1 MQANRYVVQDPSA
14 KMSWENDWTSFLGDN
29 DSISSRLWT
38 ITPLNNTT
46 PETPALTSTTSPIV
60 FVEGLIAGR
69 VYSLTETATMLS
81 GVIEQQTIVIRCEN
95 T

>member
-1 MQANRYVVQDPSA
+1 MQANRYVVQDPSS
-14 KMSWENDWTSFLGDN
+14 KMSWENDWSSFLGDN

-46 PETPALTSTTSPIV
+46 PETPALTNPTSPIV
-60 FVEGLIAGR
+60 FVEGMILGH
-69 VYSLTETATMLS
+69 VYHLTETSTMLS
-81 GVIEQQTIVIRCEN
+81 GVVESQTIVIRCEN